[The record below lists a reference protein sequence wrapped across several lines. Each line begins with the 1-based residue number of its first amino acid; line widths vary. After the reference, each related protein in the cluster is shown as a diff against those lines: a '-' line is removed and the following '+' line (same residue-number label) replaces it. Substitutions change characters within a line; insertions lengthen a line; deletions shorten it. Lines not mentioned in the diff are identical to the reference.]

1 MKTFYYDFFQNLN
14 YGFIKFHTHG
24 TKISIWFI
32 HILETNDFGHIVK
45 SCQKKIQSKILQ
57 IMLLKTFNL
66 SWCISRYGRL
76 DCSGW
81 TLNIINY
88 FRVRRDD
95 KVHILN
101 FNFRFLPYLFSDD
114 GTLELVCLE
123 SSFRFHLGF
132 LDF

>member
-1 MKTFYYDFFQNLN
+1 
-14 YGFIKFHTHG
+14 
-24 TKISIWFI
+24 
-32 HILETNDFGHIVK
+32 
-45 SCQKKIQSKILQ
+45 
-57 IMLLKTFNL
+57 MLLKTFNL
-66 SWCISRYGRL
+66 SWYISRYGRL
-76 DCSGW
+76 DCNGW

-101 FNFRFLPYLFSDD
+101 FSFRFLPYLFIDD

-123 SSFRFHLGF
+123 SSFRFHLEF